1 MYAVLKF
8 NLTRT
13 TLKKD
18 NGEFYYAATAEKIGN
33 AAGMKDAK
41 RLCAAPVLS
50 NESRWVNA
58 TVGTQFDN

>member
-18 NGEFYYAATAEKIGN
+18 SGEFYYAATAEKIGN
-33 AAGMKDAK
+33 ASGMQDAK
-41 RLCAAPVLS
+41 RLSRAPVLS
-50 NESRWVNA
+50 SDPRWVNA
-58 TVGTQFDN
+58 AIGTQPE